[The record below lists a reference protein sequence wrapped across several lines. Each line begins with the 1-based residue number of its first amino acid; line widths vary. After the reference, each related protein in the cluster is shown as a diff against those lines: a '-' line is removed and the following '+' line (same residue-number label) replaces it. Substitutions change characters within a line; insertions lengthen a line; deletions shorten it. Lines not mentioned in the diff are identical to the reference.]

1 MLGKLDPEERVMELP
16 TINEQVASI
25 ERNEMN
31 GYYSVFNPRG
41 EKIADCGSQK
51 DAINLIGM
59 RNARWEGHCYM
70 FNPLPG
76 DIIDVSSAK
85 QLPTSDIVVNMD
97 GGVGGSWKEVSD
109 KEFDEMFPFPKLNQS
124 DEESFISE

>member
-1 MLGKLDPEERVMELP
+1 L
-16 TINEQVASI
+16 
-25 ERNEMN
+25 N

-59 RNARWEGHCYM
+59 RNARWDGHYYM

-85 QLPTSDIVVNMD
+85 QLPTRDIVVNMD
-97 GGVGGSWKEVSD
+97 GGVGGSWHEVPD
-109 KEFDEMFPFPKLNQS
+109 EEFDKMFVELTDKKKQTKQLPEDCQEPFIP
-124 DEESFISE
+124 DFHD